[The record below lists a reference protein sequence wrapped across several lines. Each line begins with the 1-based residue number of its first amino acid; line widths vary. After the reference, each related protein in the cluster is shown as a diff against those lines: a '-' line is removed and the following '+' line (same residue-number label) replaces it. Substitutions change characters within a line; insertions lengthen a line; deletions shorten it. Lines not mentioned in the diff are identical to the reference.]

1 MKHSEVWINLV
12 NQVCIVHLDELVQKM
27 IRWFIW
33 LISYHFVC
41 INI

>member
-27 IRWFIW
+27 IRW